1 MAWHYIRCLIRLGKH
16 PEQFNVVFSR
26 CHRGIRLKQSSTN
39 LESLMALI
47 KSKWL
52 LRRISPKQI
61 EVAMM
66 KQSGRVEQ
74 ILAQLVAPSFMVNK
88 HLMVP
93 IIYHLLQRMIITG
106 HSHVS
111 GFSMACWG
119 LVCIITGKKQMA
131 LEWGEVGLSQA
142 KQLSS
147 PVMLARTAFVMGH
160 FIRPWSNALT
170 HSISDLQVALN
181 ASMQTN
187 QWVFAIFSKLSLVT
201 MYFFS
206 GCNLTTITSKMLD
219 LNQNSLQTSITDFS
233 KFDDITI
240 GLLHQLKSV
249 GATSDQFKL
258 SNIHH
263 QQIAVQIWY
272 YLAQLINACINNEY
286 DSALNW
292 NRELSAIIDECIG
305 TQFYIQYIFWSTFLF
320 KQCIMNKKKM
330 PWLTSR
336 RIKRHMSMLT
346 QCAKECPENYAAMV
360 ALLSAI
366 NEEKNN

>member
-1 MAWHYIRCLIRLGKH
+1 LDDTQLSDINDNDIADIFNNAATASTQQGNYLAATKFYQLKLKYTSSWQDYMELGICYELIGDLVSACDSFKHALNNSLADKEAVAWHYIRCLIRLGEH
-16 PEQFNVVFSR
+16 HEAIQCGIQSLSS
-26 CHRGIRLKQSSTN
+26 HGIRLKQSSTN

-119 LVCIITGKKQMA
+119 IVCIITGKKQMA
-131 LEWGEVGLSQA
+131 LEWGEVGLTQA

-160 FIRPWSNALT
+160 FIRPWSNSLT

-206 GCNLTTITSKMLD
+206 GCNLTTITRKMLD

-233 KFDDITI
+233 
-240 GLLHQLKSV
+240 
-249 GATSDQFKL
+249 
-258 SNIHH
+258 
-263 QQIAVQIWY
+263 
-272 YLAQLINACINNEY
+272 
-286 DSALNW
+286 
-292 NRELSAIIDECIG
+292 
-305 TQFYIQYIFWSTFLF
+305 
-320 KQCIMNKKKM
+320 
-330 PWLTSR
+330 
-336 RIKRHMSMLT
+336 
-346 QCAKECPENYAAMV
+346 
-360 ALLSAI
+360 
-366 NEEKNN
+366 